1 MAADG
6 TRMDADGSFPSSSV
20 LRDRHSLLCT
30 AARDATSGFPRLL
43 TQDLSRPRGNRS
55 HECTRSNP
63 RPIRAIL
70 GHPRS
75 RLFYGLSGSSQPC
88 TAPLRTGIQ
97 QSTRKRT
104 NGHESNLLA
113 RGRLALKSY
122 EAIEKTCLAWRDAA
136 LPTL

>member
-20 LRDRHSLLCT
+20 LRDRHFLFFT

-43 TQDLSRPRGNRS
+43 TQDLSGPRGNRS

-75 RLFYGLSGSSQPC
+75 RLFMVCLVRLSRAQLRFARAFNSRHENARMDTNRTYWREGGWRSSPM
-88 TAPLRTGIQ
+88 R
-97 QSTRKRT
+97 
-104 NGHESNLLA
+104 LL
-113 RGRLALKSY
+113 K
-122 EAIEKTCLAWRDAA
+122 KPA
-136 LPTL
+136 LPGATRLSLHW